1 MGKDTVI
8 VRTGGPVLV
17 TMVEH
22 RSYFTLNNL
31 MPSKEDAVVT
41 AAILEATKPQVISF
55 FLLT

>member
-22 RSYFTLNNL
+22 RSYFTLTRL
-31 MPSKEDAVVT
+31 MSSKEAAVVT
-41 AAILEATKPQVISF
+41 AAILEATNPK
-55 FLLT
+55 